1 MNTQS
6 IYVLFIVV
14 FAFIHNHSIEM
25 FILFCVCRKA
35 QEQVNHLS
43 PNLLLL
49 FAFLCSFSLAAVVV
63 VVVVFGKGNERKTSE
78 RQIVYNVGL
87 WARGVNGWMCIIIK
101 RQGILLVVVA
111 AVVACAAL
119 GIEIRQII
127 T

>member
-1 MNTQS
+1 
-6 IYVLFIVV
+6 
-14 FAFIHNHSIEM
+14 M

-49 FAFLCSFSLAAVVV
+49 FAFLCSFSHVFVI
-63 VVVVFGKGNERKTSE
+63 VVVFGKGNERKTSE

-101 RQGILLVVVA
+101 RQGILLVVV
-111 AVVACAAL
+111 VACAAL
-119 GIEIRQII
+119 GIKIRQII